1 MKWDRIYKDRPILAT
16 ASQVLQQ
23 NKHLLP
29 KSGTALDIACGQG
42 GNAIL
47 LAESGLSVDAWDLS
61 SVAIEQLDLIARQKG
76 LTIAT
81 NVVDVMAH
89 PPEISQFDVITVSY
103 FLERTLCP
111 AIIAALKPGG
121 VLFYQ
126 TYCQQKVF
134 EQGPT
139 NPDYLLSDNE
149 LLTLFSGLNIRVYR
163 EEALLGQHDQGW
175 RNQAMLVAQK
185 PAQAVTV
192 S

>member
-1 MKWDRIYKDRPILAT
+1 MKSLQTKWDRIYSERPVQPS
-16 ASQVLQQ
+16 ASLVLQQ

-29 KSGTALDIACGQG
+29 KSGVALDIACGQG

-47 LAESGLSVDAWDLS
+47 LAESGLVVEAWDLS
-61 SVAIEQLDLIARQKG
+61 PVAIKQVDTIAKQKD
-76 LTIAT
+76 LTISAKAI
-81 NVVDVMAH
+81 DVMAH
-89 PPEISQFDVITVSY
+89 LPESRTFDVITVSY
-103 FLERTLCP
+103 FLERTICP

-126 TYCQQKVF
+126 TYCQQKVV

-139 NPDYLLSDNE
+139 NPDYLLAENE
-149 LLTLFSGLNIRVYR
+149 LLTLFSGLNVRVYR

-185 PAQAVTV
+185 PI
-192 S
+192 

>member
-1 MKWDRIYKDRPILAT
+1 MQSGQIKWDRIYKDRPILAS
-16 ASQVLQQ
+16 ASLVLQQ

-29 KSGTALDIACGQG
+29 RSGTALDIACGQG
-42 GNAIL
+42 GNAVL
-47 LAESGLSVDAWDLS
+47 LAESGLTVDAWDLS
-61 SVAIEQLDLIARQKG
+61 PVAIEQLDLIAMQKG
-76 LTIAT
+76 LTIDT
-81 NVVDVMAH
+81 KVIDVMAH
-89 PPEISQFDVITVSY
+89 PLEISKFDVITVSY
-103 FLERTLCP
+103 FLERTLCSS
-111 AIIAALKPGG
+111 IIAALKPSG

-139 NPDYLLSDNE
+139 NPDYLLTDNE

-185 PAQAVTV
+185 PG
-192 S
+192 